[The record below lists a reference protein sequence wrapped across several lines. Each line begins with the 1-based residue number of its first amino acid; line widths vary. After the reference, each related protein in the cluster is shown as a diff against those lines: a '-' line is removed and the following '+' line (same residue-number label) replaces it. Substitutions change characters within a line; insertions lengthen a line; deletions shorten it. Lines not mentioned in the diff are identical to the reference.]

1 MAARTVRECQC
12 LACGQEGEQPER
24 EHHRQ
29 MNLLLSRLDE
39 QQRRWYVA
47 VEAERLGYG
56 GNVLLGQITGMDD
69 KTIRRGRQ
77 ELARSLADRPVKR
90 MRLPGG
96 GRPPVEKKRW
106 GAAPGAGG
114 AGGARDGG

>member
-1 MAARTVRECQC
+1 MAERAVHVCRCSGCQ
-12 LACGQEGEQPER
+12 QEGEYADRER
-24 EHHRQ
+24 HRQ

-47 VEAERLGYG
+47 VEAERIGYG

-77 ELARSLADRPVKR
+77 ELARSLADRPVER
-90 MRLPGG
+90 IRLPGG
-96 GRPPVEKKRW
+96 GRPAVEKKSC
-106 GAAPGAGG
+106 GAAAGAGG
-114 AGGARDGG
+114 AGSAGDSR

>member
-1 MAARTVRECQC
+1 MTGRTVRDCRC
-12 LACGQEGEQPER
+12 SGCRQEGEYAER
-24 EHHRQ
+24 EWHRQ

-56 GNVLLGQITGMDD
+56 GIVLLGQITGMDD

-77 ELARSLADRPVKR
+77 ELARSLADRPVER
-90 MRLPGG
+90 IRLPGG
-96 GRPPVEKKRW
+96 GRPPVEKKRS
-106 GAAPGAGG
+106 GTAPGLGG
-114 AGGARDGG
+114 ASGAGDGG